1 MKCIV
6 VDDEPLARQGLE
18 LMIQDV
24 DFLEYKGSFSNAV
37 TADKFM
43 QANAIDLVFLDIN
56 MPLLSGME
64 YLRNVASDSQFI
76 ITTAYPDHALEG
88 YELNVTDYLLK
99 PIKFDRFYKAVN
111 KALKHQQP
119 GTTPIQE
126 VEVYE
131 DCVFVRTDKKFVR
144 VTLSAIQYI
153 EGYKDYVMIYME
165 GEKVMAGVNLRT
177 IFSRLHP
184 GNFLRVNKSFI
195 INLLKIKYIDNDFV
209 YVDTTQ
215 IPIGDSYRTDLL
227 DYVRKT
233 GVIKR

>member
-43 QANAIDLVFLDIN
+43 QANAVDLVFLDIN

-76 ITTAYPDHALEG
+76 ITTAYPDHALDG

-99 PIKFDRFYKAVN
+99 PIKFNRFYKAEN

-209 YVDTTQ
+209 YVDNTQ
-215 IPIGDSYRTDLL
+215 IPIGDSYRADLL

>member
-18 LMIQDV
+18 LMIQDI
-24 DFLEYKGSFSNAV
+24 DFLEYKGSFSNV
-37 TADKFM
+37 VNADKFM
-43 QANAIDLVFLDIN
+43 QANTVDLVFLDIN

-64 YLRNVASDSQFI
+64 YLRSVASDSQFI

-111 KALKHQQP
+111 KALKHNQAGAAP
-119 GTTPIQE
+119 TQE
-126 VEVYE
+126 VEVY
-131 DCVFVRTDKKFVR
+131 DDSVFVRTDKKFIR

-153 EGYKDYVMIYME
+153 EGYKDYVMIYLE
-165 GEKVMAGVNLRT
+165 SEKIMAGVNLRT
-177 IFSRLHP
+177 IFTRLHP
-184 GNFLRVNKSFI
+184 GNFMRVNKSFI

-209 YVDTTQ
+209 YIGDTQ
-215 IPIGDSYRTDLL
+215 IPIGDSYRAELL
-227 DYVRKT
+227 EYVRKT

>member
-43 QANAIDLVFLDIN
+43 QANAVDLVFLDIN

>member
-43 QANAIDLVFLDIN
+43 QANAVDLVFLDIN

-119 GTTPIQE
+119 GTPPHT
-126 VEVYE
+126 
-131 DCVFVRTDKKFVR
+131 
-144 VTLSAIQYI
+144 
-153 EGYKDYVMIYME
+153 G
-165 GEKVMAGVNLRT
+165 
-177 IFSRLHP
+177 SR
-184 GNFLRVNKSFI
+184 SI
-195 INLLKIKYIDNDFV
+195 
-209 YVDTTQ
+209 
-215 IPIGDSYRTDLL
+215 
-227 DYVRKT
+227 
-233 GVIKR
+233 

>member
-43 QANAIDLVFLDIN
+43 QANAVDLVFLDIN

-119 GTTPIQE
+119 GTPPIQE

-209 YVDTTQ
+209 YVDNTQ
-215 IPIGDSYRTDLL
+215 IPIGDSYRADLL

>member
-43 QANAIDLVFLDIN
+43 QANAVDLVFLDIN

-119 GTTPIQE
+119 GTPPIQE

-131 DCVFVRTDKKFVR
+131 DCVFVRTDKKFIR

-209 YVDTTQ
+209 YVDNTQ
-215 IPIGDSYRTDLL
+215 IPIGDSYRADLL